1 MDMSISLFLSVLI
14 GLVSTWFLLSIATL
28 NIQEWLATRF
38 KWRARMLEKTLGKL
52 FTDSII
58 LDQFYNHT
66 LIRSLFTGKD
76 SKEKPSYIP
85 AGQFSQAVI
94 DILATTGT
102 EASLLQHQLY
112 QLQADANKL
121 SPRKRKTATH
131 RINLLLGMTRKAL
144 VSETGEDSVTSIL
157 DTAKNDLLSLQNK
170 IPALQEPID
179 RAFATIREQKQDIN
193 DALIRLAYPEKA
205 STNETVNKIKAGTIA
220 LSVTH
225 PQLKQTMYAILNTAS
240 QSIWQSEN
248 ELELIRSNI
257 EEWFNN
263 SMTRLTGWYKR
274 RTMFSTFMISLL
286 IAVCANVDSINVAD
300 RIWHEPE
307 MRSVIM
313 DQVGEILSQSNT
325 TTTESQG
332 WLMIQQQVNVIGL
345 PIGWIGNLASLDGTP
360 PASSLGLDARNCTP
374 FPAQENQIYGLWVN
388 QHCYQIVNAPLLD
401 DTAGWFVKSL
411 GILLTAIA
419 ASQGAPFWFDL
430 LKKIVNVRISG
441 LNPSE
446 TQKVYG

>member
-1 MDMSISLFLSVLI
+1 MSISLFLSVLI
-14 GLVSTWFLLSIATL
+14 GVVSTWFLLSIATM
-28 NIQEWLATRF
+28 NIQEWLATRL

-52 FTDSII
+52 FTDNII

-66 LIRSLFTGKD
+66 LIRSLFTGKNN
-76 SKEKPSYIP
+76 KEKPSYIP

-112 QLQADANKL
+112 QLQADVKKL
-121 SPRKRKTATH
+121 PPRKRKTATH
-131 RINLLLGMTRKAL
+131 RINLLLGITRKAL
-144 VSETGEDSVTSIL
+144 VSETGEDSVTTIL
-157 DTAKNDLLSLQNK
+157 DTAKNDLLSLQTT

-193 DALIRLAYPEKA
+193 DALLKLAYPEKA

-225 PQLKQTMYAILNTAS
+225 PQLKQTLYAVLNTAS

-248 ELELIRSNI
+248 ELELIRTNI
-257 EEWFNN
+257 EDWFNN

-274 RTMFSTFMISLL
+274 RTMVSAFVVSLL
-286 IAVCANVDSINVAD
+286 IAVCANIDSINVAD

-307 MRSVIM
+307 LRSVIQG
-313 DQVGEILSQSNT
+313 QVGNILSQTGT
-325 TTTESQG
+325 TGTDSEE
-332 WLMIQQQVNVIGL
+332 WLMIQEQVNAGGL
-345 PIGWIGNLASLDGTP
+345 PIGWIGNLASLDQAL
-360 PASSLGLDARNCTP
+360 PASSLGLNAGNCMLSPAR
-374 FPAQENQIYGLWVN
+374 ENQIYGLWFN
-388 QHCYQIVNAPLLD
+388 QHCYQIINAPLLND
-401 DTAGWFVKSL
+401 ATGWLVKSL
-411 GILLTAIA
+411 GILLTAVA
-419 ASQGAPFWFDL
+419 ASQGAPLWFDL
-430 LKKIVNVRISG
+430 LKKIINVRLSG
-441 LNPSE
+441 VNPSE